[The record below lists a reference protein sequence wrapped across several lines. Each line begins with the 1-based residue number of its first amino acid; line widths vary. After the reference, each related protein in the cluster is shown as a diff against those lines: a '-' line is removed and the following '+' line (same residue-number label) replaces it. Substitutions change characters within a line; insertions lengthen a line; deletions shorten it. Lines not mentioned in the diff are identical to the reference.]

1 MQQRIQTIYDEG
13 QVKWMA
19 MMKVNLVGMIVHPYA
34 MVYNAVKVIIE
45 VV

>member
-13 QVKWMA
+13 QVKWME
-19 MMKVNLVGMIVHPYA
+19 MMKVNLVDMIVHPYA